1 MNYKTAIRLLA
12 ATATILCAIAFMAFT
27 IAAQEQNED
36 KKPVMSEKG
45 RDPFKHYEPVR
56 KFKPVVTKL
65 EPPSIQVRIERYRA
79 QKMAA
84 ATAHVAPPK
93 PTTAL
98 MLNEIQV
105 NGIFRT
111 PRGWAAMVEAT
122 PIKLSY
128 VVYPGENFFDGQL
141 VAIEESRLVF
151 RHDTV
156 WTDGHKDKS
165 VEVKPLRQPSP
176 VEAMTSAKAAL
187 TNPSASES
195 GAGVSVG
202 SAGGPVAGK
211 SVSPEKPASIEK
223 PASPQKQ

>member
-1 MNYKTAIRLLA
+1 MNYKNATRILA
-12 ATATILCAIAFMAFT
+12 AAATILCATAFMAFT
-27 IAAQEQNED
+27 VAAQQNEE
-36 KKPVMSEKG
+36 KKPVVSEKG
-45 RDPFKHYEPVR
+45 RDPFKHYELVR
-56 KFKPVVTKL
+56 KTKPVVTKL

-84 ATAHVAPPK
+84 ASAHVAPPK

-128 VVYPGENFFDGQL
+128 VIYPGESFFDGQL

-151 RHDTV
+151 RRDIV
-156 WTDGHKDKS
+156 WTDGRREKS
-165 VEVKPLRQPSP
+165 VEIKPLR
-176 VEAMTSAKAAL
+176 A
-187 TNPSASES
+187 PSAVETMT
-195 GAGVSVG
+195 
-202 SAGGPVAGK
+202 AGK
-211 SVSPEKPASIEK
+211 TPPAEVPTTEVAKPTPEK
-223 PASPQKQ
+223 Q